1 MLKIGI
7 CGLSVVTAAIL
18 GIRTGSRIPERL
30 KAYMMSVLSILCFIV
45 AITSI
50 QKYAD
55 LLPVALALICGGI
68 LGGAANLSERISQL
82 AWSVTGKMK
91 GFKPGGAIKEEDFRK
106 DFASIFSI
114 VCLSGAGIMGSLIAG
129 TTGDFSILMVKA
141 LMDFPVAFLYGG
153 RLGACIC
160 LLAVPEMALLAALLL
175 LSHPLQMILT
185 PDVSG
190 NLYACGGAVILSS
203 ASSMAGIR
211 NFYSPNLMPAMVLVI
226 PFSLILGT

>member
-129 TTGDFSILMVKA
+129 LSTG
-141 LMDFPVAFLYGG
+141 
-153 RLGACIC
+153 
-160 LLAVPEMALLAALLL
+160 
-175 LSHPLQMILT
+175 
-185 PDVSG
+185 
-190 NLYACGGAVILSS
+190 
-203 ASSMAGIR
+203 AG
-211 NFYSPNLMPAMVLVI
+211 FGYMVLLGNENGRRHARPI
-226 PFSLILGT
+226 ILATLAFAIIGGIITHFLFPF

>member
-141 LMDFPVAFLYGG
+141 LMDFPV
-153 RLGACIC
+153 
-160 LLAVPEMALLAALLL
+160 LAVPEMALLAALLL

-203 ASSMAGIR
+203 AFSMAGIR